1 MLAVVR
7 TIRAARLIQMIY
19 KPIKVSFGE
28 ADLEL
33 LTRQAQEAGISRSE
47 WIRERALRS
56 DEDRT
61 SQPFITPAGYN
72 RLVSRA
78 ARKTMG
84 GVSRVEVAAL
94 VGFVISEIAA
104 EAKA

>member
-1 MLAVVR
+1 
-7 TIRAARLIQMIY
+7 MIY
-19 KPIKVSFGE
+19 KPIKVSFPE
-28 ADLEL
+28 ADLEA
-33 LTRQAQEAGISRSE
+33 LTKQAEAAGISRSE

-72 RLVSRA
+72 ALVSRA
-78 ARKTMG
+78 VSKTMG
-84 GVSRVEVAAL
+84 GVSRTEVEAL

-104 EAKA
+104 QAKA

>member
-1 MLAVVR
+1 
-7 TIRAARLIQMIY
+7 MIY

-47 WIRERALRS
+47 WIRERALRR
-56 DEDRT
+56 DEERT
-61 SQPFITPAGYN
+61 SQPLITPAGYN

-78 ARKTMG
+78 VSKTMG
-84 GVSRVEVAAL
+84 GVSRVEVEAL

-104 EAKA
+104 PAKAAASPA

>member
-1 MLAVVR
+1 
-7 TIRAARLIQMIY
+7 MIY

-47 WIRERALRS
+47 WIRERALRR
-56 DEDRT
+56 DEERT
-61 SQPFITPAGYN
+61 SQPLITPAGYN

-78 ARKTMG
+78 VSKTMG
-84 GVSRVEVAAL
+84 GVSRVEVEAL

-104 EAKA
+104 EATA

>member
-1 MLAVVR
+1 
-7 TIRAARLIQMIY
+7 MIY

-56 DEDRT
+56 DEART
-61 SQPFITPAGYN
+61 SQPLITPAGYN

-78 ARKTMG
+78 VSKTMG
-84 GVSRVEVAAL
+84 GVSRVEVEAL
-94 VGFVISEIAA
+94 VGFVISEIAS
-104 EAKA
+104 EAKASTSPA